1 MIKRFV
7 PIKTHPILAVKWDG
21 NIGTLEDI
29 EAITGKRTI
38 KMKQGDFN
46 TEEEFS
52 FADKINYL
60 VEYDGKKMLYVTTD
74 YGWFRCNVGDY
85 VASIYNN
92 EKNDM
97 LSSVI
102 RGYVFEKTYKP
113 YNNE

>member
-1 MIKRFV
+1 MIKKFV

-21 NIGTLEDI
+21 KEDTLSDI

-38 KMKQGDFN
+38 KIKQGNFN
-46 TEEEFS
+46 TEEFS
-52 FADKINYL
+52 FADKINYF

-74 YGWFRCNVGDY
+74 YGWFCCNVGDY
-85 VASIYNN
+85 VASIYNK
-92 EKNDM
+92 EKNNM

-102 RGYVFEKTYKP
+102 RGYIFEKTYKP